1 MSNTKENEVVY
12 AFGSPAATVATAV
25 AAANF
30 TPATV
35 VATGTTAANDKGVK
49 ADKAGEGERPEKTVR
64 KVKLPLKKLMN
75 FRLSV
80 FAAGATIAGIFCAE
94 NYLLGETVSAAVFL
108 CAFVI
113 LCTVFLIFYTD
124 YAEKS
129 RAKRN
134 FLFVLVFLLLFA
146 VGAAGFTARFKAFS
160 SRELGGHYYTVTG
173 NVCSKTETSY
183 GTALEIKNAFTEGVY
198 KGETG
203 YKIVLTVDGK
213 TTADVGDKISFFAF
227 LTEYSVVYDGKL
239 AANRLAE
246 GVKYRAEISA
256 SDIKIL
262 SHSPDI
268 FQAANLFIKRALEN
282 GMTGDE
288 FGVAYAMLTGGSE
301 FIGDELLSAYRDL
314 GIAHIF
320 AVSGLHIGFFAAALS
335 FVLKRCRVNRFALSA
350 LVILSSFFYSGVCGF
365 SSSSLRAAIM
375 CSVSFAA
382 SLSGKRY
389 DGLSSLG
396 VAATLVLV
404 YSPAELFTAGFVLSF
419 TIVAGLLIFAPA
431 LSRLFGKFLPK
442 RLASSAAA
450 VLAAFAFSVPVLLW
464 SFGEISVLSVLVNL
478 IFLPVVGILY
488 VVLFVL
494 TVLAGVFGGNTVL
507 LFLPAEAIGVINYF
521 ATFAKGAALIVAGTA
536 FGFPAAFWY
545 ASVVSASGIINLKR
559 KAKIAVS
566 IVLAAVF
573 VIGTATVS
581 TMNAAR
587 TEVYLCGSGKV
598 SATIVKTLEGNS
610 LILADFNAS
619 FSPSV
624 IFRTAERKGITR
636 LDTVYILSGD
646 KNTDAQVALSV
657 LRHCFDIENAVYF
670 GERDEA
676 METIIK
682 KIFKNISVTAM
693 KDGEKIKRGGL
704 IFSYVSEGRA
714 AEIKTEKF
722 FAAIAGKFG
731 KNDVKTTDFKG
742 GYDFAVCSDYAETLK
757 VVLSPRKFYSFLYS
771 ERFTNVVSS
780 GIISLRF

>member
-1 MSNTKENEVVY
+1 MSNTKENETVY
-12 AFGSPAATVATAV
+12 AFGSPAATAAAT
-25 AAANF
+25 AANF
-30 TPATV
+30 TPA
-35 VATGTTAANDKGVK
+35 ATAATDKVVK
-49 ADKAGEGERPEKTVR
+49 ADKAGEGEKTAKTAK
-64 KVKLPLKKLMN
+64 KVKLPFKKLMN

-94 NYLLGETVSAAVFL
+94 NYLLGKTVSAAVFL

-113 LCTVFLIFYTD
+113 LCAVFLIFYTD

-134 FLFVLVFLLLFA
+134 FLFVLVFILLFA
-146 VGAAGFTARFKAFS
+146 VGASGFTARFKAFS

-268 FQAANLFIKRALEN
+268 FQTANLFIKRALEN

-301 FIGDELLSAYRDL
+301 FVGDELLSVYRDL

-335 FVLKRCRVNRFALSA
+335 FVLKKCRVNRFALSA
-350 LVILSSFFYSGVCGF
+350 VVILSSFFYSGVCGF

-389 DGLSSLG
+389 DGLSALG

-442 RLASSAAA
+442 RLASSVAA

-464 SFGEISVLSVLVNL
+464 SFGKISVLSVLVNL
-478 IFLPVVGILY
+478 IFLPVVGVLY
-488 VVLFVL
+488 VALFA
-494 TVLAGVFGGNTVL
+494 LAVISGIFGGNAVL
-507 LFLPAEAIGVINYF
+507 LFLPAKAIGVINYL

-536 FGFPAAFWY
+536 FGFLAVFWY
-545 ASVVSASGIINLKR
+545 ASFISASGIINLKR
-559 KAKIAVS
+559 TAKIVVS
-566 IVLAAVF
+566 VALAAVF

-581 TMNAAR
+581 AVNATR
-587 TEVYLCGSGKV
+587 TEAYLLGNGKV
-598 SATIVKTLEGNS
+598 SAAIVKTPEGNS
-610 LILADFNAS
+610 LILADFNES

-624 IFRTAERKGITR
+624 IFRAAERKGITR

-646 KNTDAQVALSV
+646 KSTDAQVVLSV
-657 LRHCFDIENAVYF
+657 LRHGFDIENAVYF
-670 GERDEA
+670 GERDEV

-693 KDGEKIKRGGL
+693 KDGETIRRGGL
-704 IFSYVSEGRA
+704 TFSYLSGGRA
-714 AEIKTEKF
+714 AEIKTGKF
-722 FAAIAGKFG
+722 SAAIAGKVG
-731 KNDVKTTDFKG
+731 ENDVKTADFKG
-742 GYDFAVCSDYAETLK
+742 GYDFAVCSDYAETLNAA
-757 VVLSPRKFYSFLYS
+757 LSPREIYTFLYS